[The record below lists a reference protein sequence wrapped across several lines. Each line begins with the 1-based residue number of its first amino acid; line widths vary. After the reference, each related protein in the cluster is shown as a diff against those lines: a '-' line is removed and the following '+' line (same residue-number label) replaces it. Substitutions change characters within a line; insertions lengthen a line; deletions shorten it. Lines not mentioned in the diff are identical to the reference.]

1 MTSQQSRP
9 LPNHGAAATSAIL
22 SNHEAVRIPRTP
34 QRLSVV
40 ITKLVIQEFL
50 VVAGSASLASVIYH
64 EATLM
69 EWPSSH
75 LYVAA
80 GLFLAA
86 MVESVALDLGIT
98 KTANRRHVTCFF
110 GVGSG
115 LSR

>member
-1 MTSQQSRP
+1 MTPQPARP

-22 SNHEAVRIPRTP
+22 PTHEAVQIRRTP
-34 QRLSVV
+34 QRLSAV

-64 EATLM
+64 EAVLM

-86 MVESVALDLGIT
+86 MVESVALG
-98 KTANRRHVTCFF
+98 F
-110 GVGSG
+110 GHYKNSQSQGRS
-115 LSR
+115 